1 MDLNDEKH
9 IMKTAL
15 EFFAKIC
22 DTRDHPQLSRKC
34 KEMASDITCETTT
47 KCTHN
52 DQINRLLE

>member
-22 DTRDHPQLSRKC
+22 DTRNHQQLSRKC
-34 KEMASDITCETTT
+34 KEMASDLTCDPKTE
-47 KCTHN
+47 CIHN
-52 DQINRLLE
+52 TNA